1 MAYNTPLKNTQLVPP
16 KAPNLPIAPVDYA
29 QQYQDQLN
37 NALRLY
43 FGQVDNITQ
52 ALTIPDSGVTAD
64 RPIST
69 TLIKLQ
75 IGQYYFD
82 TTIGRPIWWN
92 GTNWI
97 NAAGTIV

>member
-1 MAYNTPLKNTQLVPP
+1 MSYNTPLKNTQLRAP
-16 KAPNLPIAPVDYA
+16 KAPNLPIAPVEYS
-29 QQYQDQLN
+29 QQYVDQLS

-43 FGQVDNITQ
+43 FGQLDNITQ

-69 TLIKLQ
+69 TLVKLQ

>member
-1 MAYNTPLKNTQLVPP
+1 MSYNTPLKKLTLKPP
-16 KAPNLPIAPVDYA
+16 KAPNLPIAPVEYS
-29 QQYQDQLN
+29 QQYIDQFS

-43 FGQVDNITQ
+43 FGQIDNVTQ
-52 ALTIPDSGVTAD
+52 ALIIPDAGTTTE
-64 RPIST
+64 RPINT

-97 NAAGTIV
+97 NASGTVV

>member
-1 MAYNTPLKNTQLVPP
+1 MSAIDHKNTQLQPP
-16 KAPNLPIAPVDYA
+16 KAPNLPIAPVEYS
-29 QQYQDQLN
+29 QQYIDQLS

-43 FGQVDNITQ
+43 FGQIDNITQ
-52 ALTIPDSGVTAD
+52 ALIIPDAGLTAD

-69 TLIKLQ
+69 TFIKLQ
-75 IGQYYFD
+75 IGQQYFD

-97 NAAGTIV
+97 NAAGTVV

>member
-1 MAYNTPLKNTQLVPP
+1 MSYNTPLKNIQLRPP

-64 RPIST
+64 RPINT

>member
-1 MAYNTPLKNTQLVPP
+1 MPLYNIR
-16 KAPNLPIAPVDYA
+16 APALPVQPDEYDNR
-29 QQYQDQLN
+29 QMDQFQ

-43 FGQVDNITQ
+43 FNRLDDYNSQASVVPSGIT
-52 ALTIPDSGVTAD
+52 AG
-64 RPIST
+64 RP
-69 TLIKLQ
+69 TLSLQ

-97 NAAGTIV
+97 NAAGTVV